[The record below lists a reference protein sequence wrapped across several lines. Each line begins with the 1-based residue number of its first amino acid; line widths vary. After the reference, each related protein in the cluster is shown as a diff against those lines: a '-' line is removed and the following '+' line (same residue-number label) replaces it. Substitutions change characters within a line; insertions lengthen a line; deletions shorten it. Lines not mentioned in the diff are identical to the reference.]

1 MTIAAR
7 RIVSAPSA
15 IEIFLARA
23 EARASLYDA
32 GELDLHNAVDALQE
46 TAIAAGLLEQIGQD
60 AVQQILADAFARV
73 K

>member
-1 MTIAAR
+1 
-7 RIVSAPSA
+7 
-15 IEIFLARA
+15 
-23 EARASLYDA
+23 
-32 GELDLHNAVDALQE
+32 LQE